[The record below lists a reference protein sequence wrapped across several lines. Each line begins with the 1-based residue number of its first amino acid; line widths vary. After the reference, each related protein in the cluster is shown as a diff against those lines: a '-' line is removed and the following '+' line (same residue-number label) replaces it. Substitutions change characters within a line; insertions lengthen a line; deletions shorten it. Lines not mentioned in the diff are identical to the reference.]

1 LFTSTELSKF
11 AVIEM
16 SFSKAYNNNK
26 NQYKRPYGGPAKKS
40 MIDDIMGKVKDG
52 GEGYLWEA
60 HCQAHQWMIRKAAI
74 VTRFAAKGVWRY
86 VDPTQGQQNPPQ
98 IPPTEMPN
106 LSAVQLIDP
115 EAKTEEEILARIALY
130 NTYRD
135 EQGGR
140 IDASNRTEQKKAI
153 AHRNLLEQIERDK
166 LHLKVNRLDIK
177 SKYVSEAT
185 AQQKQI
191 EKYETDINNVQ
202 AVFTRTFDTNT
213 LNAMHED
220 LRDNNFRKIWKSL
233 QDKYETHMNN
243 GSTTQSALLNVYNTF
258 VYEPQ
263 HKIERNIVFIELLG
277 AALNKNSDGEKALTL
292 FRMLKGSHLSN
303 NIKLQIEQRQLF
315 WETKTSF
322 ATYVDLRDDIVRLV
336 ADHELESNHKQ
347 FQQQKQQLAK
357 ATHAKA
363 AAAAAAAAKRK
374 AEHGDGSRKKATNLR
389 CEYCKKQGHT
399 EDNCWLKHPCTHCG
413 KNNHSSDKCYKKPTD
428 GKPSNLS
435 DMFNA
440 QH

>member
-1 LFTSTELSKF
+1 MFTSTELSKF

-16 SFSKAYNNNK
+16 SFSKVYNNK
-26 NQYKRPYGGPAKKS
+26 NQYKRPYGGPAKKF

-98 IPPTEMPN
+98 DPLAEMPN

-115 EAKTEEEILARIALY
+115 EMKTEEEIQARHDLY
-130 NTYRD
+130 DAYRG
-135 EQGGR
+135 EQEAR
-140 IDASNRTEQKKAI
+140 IDASDRTAEEKAKS
-153 AHRNLLEQIERDK
+153 HRLLLDQIYRDK
-166 LHLKVNRLDIK
+166 LNLRVNRLDIK

-315 WETKTSF
+315 WETRTSF
-322 ATYVDLRDDIVRLV
+322 ATYVALRDDIVRLV

-363 AAAAAAAAKRK
+363 AAAAAKRK
-374 AEHGDGSRKKATNLR
+374 AEHGDGSRKKVNTNLR
-389 CEYCKKQGHT
+389 CDHCKKQGHT
-399 EDNCWLKHPCTHCG
+399 EDVCWVKNPCTHCG
-413 KNNHSSDKCYKKPTD
+413 KTNHSSDRCHKKPTE
-428 GKPSNLS
+428 GKSSNLS